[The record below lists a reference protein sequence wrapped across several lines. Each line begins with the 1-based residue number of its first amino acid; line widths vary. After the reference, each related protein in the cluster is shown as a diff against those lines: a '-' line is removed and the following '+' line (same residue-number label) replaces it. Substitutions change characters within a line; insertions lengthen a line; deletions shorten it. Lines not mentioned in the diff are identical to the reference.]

1 MPVQWLI
8 DCESK
13 GSDPMNDES
22 ADERHT
28 HSSEARFNTWVQ
40 TATKFFVLANAGAAV
55 ATLSF
60 LATRIGSGAVQIV
73 GILALACFVAGIIV
87 AGFTIMGQLTAAW
100 RRLLSSSLPPDA
112 VELAVSK
119 SWVTRYSDKAEPRTA
134 RLMVLAF
141 GLFVLG
147 CVLGLISLAVTAF

>member
-1 MPVQWLI
+1 MS
-8 DCESK
+8 DD
-13 GSDPMNDES
+13 GSD
-22 ADERHT
+22 ERRI
-28 HSSEARFNTWVQ
+28 HSTEARFDTWVQ

-60 LATRIGSGAVQIV
+60 LAMRIGSGAVQVV
-73 GILALACFVAGIIV
+73 GILALACFVAGIIM

-100 RRLLSSSLPPDA
+100 RGFLSSSLPPDA

-134 RLMVLAF
+134 RLMALAF

-147 CVLGLISLAVTAF
+147 CALGLVSLVVTAF